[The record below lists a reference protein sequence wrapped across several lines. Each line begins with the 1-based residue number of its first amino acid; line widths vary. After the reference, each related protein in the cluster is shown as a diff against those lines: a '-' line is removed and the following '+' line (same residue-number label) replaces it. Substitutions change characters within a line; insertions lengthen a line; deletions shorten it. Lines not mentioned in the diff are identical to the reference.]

1 MRDSSS
7 FPQRYTTRGN
17 KIASSRRAVSVGQ
30 KRQWMNERV
39 SFEIKRKSPPAPPFS
54 SLHQS
59 QLYPLSPLLSF
70 IITARDFI
78 PALEAA
84 GRPARCSARKKE
96 EGETRWT
103 FRARRRAQSTFGTEI
118 TVKLS
123 ALAGVRFLE
132 EEKSFEPSGR
142 GPDLVAETETKPP
155 SLLLKKEIRAHTVSN
170 LRNFSTGIYNRN
182 IYIFRTPLKRGCS
195 HM

>member
-1 MRDSSS
+1 MRDPSS
-7 FPQRYTTRGN
+7 FPERDTTRGN
-17 KIASSRRAVSVGQ
+17 KITSSRRAVSVGQ

-78 PALEAA
+78 PALEAV

-96 EGETRWT
+96 EEERRWT
-103 FRARRRAQSTFGTEI
+103 CSESETQRAIDFWHRDYCKTPCSYGGGI
-118 TVKLS
+118 S
-123 ALAGVRFLE
+123 
-132 EEKSFEPSGR
+132 R
-142 GPDLVAETETKPP
+142 GQ
-155 SLLLKKEIRAHTVSN
+155 KKVSN
-170 LRNFSTGIYNRN
+170 PPVVVPISSR
-182 IYIFRTPLKRGCS
+182 KRKQS
-195 HM
+195 RHLF

>member
-1 MRDSSS
+1 MRDPSS
-7 FPQRYTTRGN
+7 FPERDTTRGN

-96 EGETRWT
+96 EEGRIWT
-103 FRARRRAQSTFGTEI
+103 LGARRRTQSTFGTEI
-118 TVKLS
+118 TVKLP
-123 ALAGVRFLE
+123 ALAGVDFSR
-132 EEKSFEPSGR
+132 R
-142 GPDLVAETETKPP
+142 
-155 SLLLKKEIRAHTVSN
+155 KKVSN
-170 LRNFSTGIYNRN
+170 PPALVPISSR
-182 IYIFRTPLKRGCS
+182 KRKQS
-195 HM
+195 RHLF

>member
-1 MRDSSS
+1 MNSENKMIERVKIFNEIVFCDIFNTFRASRFRGTEIYERENPSSS
-7 FPQRYTTRGN
+7 SREEIQLEVI
-17 KIASSRRAVSVGQ
+17 KSRRRAARCRSGRSG
-30 KRQWMNERV
+30 KWMNERV

-96 EGETRWT
+96 EEGRRWSE
-103 FRARRRAQSTFGTEI
+103 FRERDAESNRLLAQ
-118 TVKLS
+118 
-123 ALAGVRFLE
+123 R
-132 EEKSFEPSGR
+132 
-142 GPDLVAETETKPP
+142 
-155 SLLLKKEIRAHTVSN
+155 LL
-170 LRNFSTGIYNRN
+170 
-182 IYIFRTPLKRGCS
+182 
-195 HM
+195 